1 MIKPVFT
8 SMARGHPSNSCA
20 ANARRHKQIICHI
33 KNASLRRISG
43 RLPFTNCQV
52 KYHGYALPA
61 TLHSTEPDRWRL
73 GND

>member
-33 KNASLRRISG
+33 KNARLEKDLG
-43 RLPFTNCQV
+43 RLSFANCQV
-52 KYHGYALPA
+52 RFMDMHYSQHC
-61 TLHSTEPDRWRL
+61 TLQNRID
-73 GND
+73 GD